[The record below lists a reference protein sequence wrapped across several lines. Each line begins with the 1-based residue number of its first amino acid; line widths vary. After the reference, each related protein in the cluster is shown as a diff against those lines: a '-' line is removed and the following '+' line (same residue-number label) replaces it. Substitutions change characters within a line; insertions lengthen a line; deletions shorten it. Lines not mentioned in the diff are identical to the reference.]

1 MMARLLRLFLIVM
14 LISPLAA
21 RASAQSSP
29 QDQLKAFSN
38 LVNAPVVYRA
48 PGMEEVQVK
57 TNIAYKKDPS
67 ADFLQM
73 DLYTPVAKQKRP
85 VPIVIFIH
93 GGVPSNVPLKP
104 KDWGIYKS
112 WGRLVAASG
121 MAAVTFNHRVSFP
134 DPNLEQGSHDV
145 TDLVDFVR
153 GHAEEWGLDR
163 ERICLAAYSAG
174 GPILSVAM
182 RDTPSYIRCLVA
194 FYAFLDIQESALHK
208 KYLSEAQLK
217 EFSPIFQLSQN
228 PTKIPPVFVARAG
241 RDQIP
246 DLEPGLDRFVAEAL
260 HRNINLVL
268 MNHAQGIHGFD
279 NQNDDARSR
288 EIIKAA
294 VEFMKNHLGVQ

>member
-1 MMARLLRLFLIVM
+1 MPRLLRLLLILIVV
-14 LISPLAA
+14 SSLAA
-21 RASAQSSP
+21 RAAGQSSP

-38 LVNAPVVYRA
+38 LVNAPVVYRV
-48 PGMEEVQVK
+48 PGMDEVRVK
-57 TNIAYKKDPS
+57 TNIAYKNEPG

-73 DLYTPVAKQKRP
+73 DLYTPAGKPKGLL
-85 VPIVIFIH
+85 PIVIFIH
-93 GGVPSNVPLKP
+93 GGAPSNVPLRP
-104 KDWGIYKS
+104 KDWGIYKT

-121 MAAVTFNHRVSFP
+121 MAAVTFNHRVGFP

-145 TDLVDFVR
+145 TDLVSFVR
-153 GHAEEWGLDR
+153 GHSEEWGLDK

-174 GPILSVAM
+174 GPMLSMAM

-194 FYAFLDIQESALHK
+194 FYAFLDIQDSALHK

-217 EFSPIFQLSQN
+217 EFSPLFQLSQN
-228 PTKIPPVFVARAG
+228 PAKIPPVFVARAG
-241 RDQIP
+241 KDQIP

-260 HRNINLVL
+260 RRNINLEL

-288 EIIKAA
+288 EIVKAA
-294 VEFMKNHLGVQ
+294 VEFMKNHLAGQ